1 MDHQL
6 AEEAEYRQYQRI
18 EQGTV
23 ILIFFVGDITKV
35 MYALPIF
42 QFLERIGKEHQH

>member
-23 ILIFFVGDITKV
+23 ILIFFVGNIIKNI
-35 MYALPIF
+35 IF
-42 QFLERIGKEHQH
+42 QFLERIRKEYQH